1 MLLLKIS
8 ISPKYFTYFDLNY
21 KIYSFK
27 DFYILAKCS
36 SLYFDYSYFSMIKF
50 YIFLFNCFYN
60 YSPFRFVLFTSRLK
74 FSIFIAFYNTYSFN
88 LRICLS
94 MNWLFYFRLDST
106 PLVLDFYNSLFVEI
120 YFIYLFFVSSM
131 DSRTLFRLLI

>member
-8 ISPKYFTYFDLNY
+8 ISPKYFTSLDLNS

-27 DFYILAKCS
+27 DFSILAACS
-36 SLYFDYSYFSMIKF
+36 SLYLDYSYFSMMRF
-50 YIFLFNCFYN
+50 YIFLFNCFST

-74 FSIFIAFYNTYSFN
+74 FYIFIAFYSTYSFS

-94 MNWLFYFRLDST
+94 MNWLFYFRLDRT
-106 PLVLDFYNSLFVEI
+106 PLVLDFYSYLFVDI
-120 YFIYLFFVSSM
+120 YFISLFFVS
-131 DSRTLFRLLI
+131 